1 MQPSYESTQTVGYFN
16 LSKVGIVFKPQQKE
30 HPSYSRFSIC
40 NPLKFNTELSLNLD
54 SINHKVL
61 GKHRCLGKN
70 NKNAMHNSTQKKTNT
85 IYCSLVF
92 FDIS

>member
-16 LSKVGIVFKPQQKE
+16 LSKVGIVFKPQLKE

-61 GKHRCLGKN
+61 GKHRCLGKTIKMQCIILPRK
-70 NKNAMHNSTQKKTNT
+70 KN
-85 IYCSLVF
+85 
-92 FDIS
+92 